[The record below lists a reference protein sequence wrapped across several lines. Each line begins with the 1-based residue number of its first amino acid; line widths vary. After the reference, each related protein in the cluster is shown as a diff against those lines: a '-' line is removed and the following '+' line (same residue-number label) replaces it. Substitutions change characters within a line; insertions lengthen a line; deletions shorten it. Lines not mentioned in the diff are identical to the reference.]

1 MTTTTKDKQTSSA
14 EFVESALYLLGLD
27 PKTLD
32 TADLVTAIEGC
43 GQLRGMVSE
52 SSWVPWRLS
61 IFERG

>member
-43 GQLRGMVSE
+43 GQLRGMVSAA
-52 SSWVPWRLS
+52 
-61 IFERG
+61 